1 MLPGLSW
8 YLAQQSQREIQ
19 QPLPSQSNQP
29 SATSQPSSTATAP
42 SGSKYFTED
51 FSNGAPN
58 WSYFVVDASIQ
69 LTSPGSLPS
78 LASGNVGNMTVG
90 PSNGAYVFDLE
101 DKGQWAYAIYD
112 AQEYDN
118 VSLDVSAEN
127 RGTNDNNV
135 SLICRYSRTDG
146 WYEFNIANSGL
157 YNIYYG
163 QFTPDNK
170 AVYAQIADGGY
181 NKIKQGKNIND
192 YKLSPAMVIP

>member
-1 MLPGLSW
+1 MQRKSILSLVVVLVLIFSVACLCNATGLSGI
-8 YLAQQSQREIQ
+8 LPQQSQQNR

-112 AQEYDN
+112 AQDYDN
-118 VSLDVSAEN
+118 VSLDVSADN
-127 RGTNDNNV
+127 RG
-135 SLICRYSRTDG
+135 
-146 WYEFNIANSGL
+146 
-157 YNIYYG
+157 
-163 QFTPDNK
+163 NK
-170 AVYAQIADGGY
+170 R
-181 NKIKQGKNIND
+181 
-192 YKLSPAMVIP
+192 